1 MRVLLTNDD
10 GIEAAGLQA
19 LRRALLEVPGVELA
33 VIAPDGNRSAM
44 ARSITTRRPLWVQEV
59 DFDDGTVGYATDG
72 TPVDCVRLANLGLI
86 EDFTAELVVS
96 GINHGSNL
104 GDDITYSGTVAAAL
118 EAIVLGLPGIAVS
131 QQSSAL
137 ELDFRV
143 GRRLRLPDR
152 RGVHGAARRR
162 ARERA
167 AAGGTLLNINVPG
180 GEPEGVEVAR
190 ARQAHLSR
198 RARARRR
205 GFEPPARGGCT
216 GSTATRASSATRPG
230 PTSPRSSA
238 GTDRG
243 HADPLRP
250 HRPRGAD
257 GAPALRP
264 RAPDRARRRASSSV
278 S

>member
-19 LRRALLEVPGVELA
+19 LRRALAQVSAIELA

-72 TPVDCVRLANLGLI
+72 TPVDCVRLARLGLV
-86 EDFTAELVVS
+86 EGFEAELVVA

-131 QQSSAL
+131 QQSSAR

-143 GRRLRLPDR
+143 GSGFDFSVAASFTARLVAELESVPLPS
-152 RGVHGAARRR
+152 
-162 ARERA
+162 
-167 AAGGTLLNINVPG
+167 GTLLNVNVPG
-180 GEPEGVEVAR
+180 LHPDGVEVAR
-190 ARQAHLSR
+190 LGKRVYRDELSLVDEAAGGR
-198 RARARRR
+198 RLYRIYGDASY
-205 GFEPPARGGCT
+205 EGGET
-216 GSTATRASSATRPG
+216 
-230 PTSPRSSA
+230 
-238 GTDRG
+238 GTDVAAVAQGKIAVTPIHFDLTDR
-243 HADPLRP
+243 
-250 HRPRGAD
+250 D
-257 GAPALRP
+257 GMDALQRYDLGRLVAPA
-264 RAPDRARRRASSSV
+264 AREV
-278 S
+278 TDQ